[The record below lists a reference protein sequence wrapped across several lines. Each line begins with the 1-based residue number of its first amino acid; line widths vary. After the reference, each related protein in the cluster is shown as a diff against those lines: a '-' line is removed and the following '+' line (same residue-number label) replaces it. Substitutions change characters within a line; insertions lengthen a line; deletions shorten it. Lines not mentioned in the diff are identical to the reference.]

1 MVLAFRYRQSSLSSF
16 TVRDLHEVPL
26 NLLNWVDNH
35 QSTLFMIKFFR
46 KIREQLLV
54 ENKTGRYFKY
64 AIGEII
70 LVVIGILIALQINN
84 WNEERKNS
92 IKEKQFLTSFKND
105 LLTNINELERVI
117 EKSEFTS
124 MNADSVIRIHKNTI
138 QDVPLYKLIGQIMAG
153 TGFTVY
159 TSREGTMKD
168 ILGSG
173 SLDIIKNDSIRLAI
187 GSWEGNLKI
196 LREWE
201 KIDKKSSDTYVEF
214 LMANLDLYKDDPL
227 LVLTEERKEFLF
239 KNRVFLN
246 HLTDRKYIPLTL
258 NEEYKNELK
267 RLKSLVNS
275 IENEL

>member
-1 MVLAFRYRQSSLSSF
+1 M
-16 TVRDLHEVPL
+16 T
-26 NLLNWVDNH
+26 N
-35 QSTLFMIKFFR
+35 
-46 KIREQLLV
+46 
-54 ENKTGRYFKY
+54 NKTAKYLTY

-84 WNEERKNS
+84 WNEDRKNS
-92 IKEKQFLTSFKND
+92 IKEKQYLTSFKND
-105 LLTNINELERVI
+105 LLINITELERVI

-124 MNADSVIRIHKNTI
+124 MNADTVILIHKNII
-138 QDVPLYKLIGQIMAG
+138 QDVPFYKLIGQIMTG
-153 TGFTVY
+153 SGFTVY

-201 KIDKKSSDTYVEF
+201 KIDKKSSDSYIEF
-214 LMANLDLYKDDPL
+214 LMANLDLYRDDPQ

-239 KNRVFLN
+239 NNRFFLN
-246 HLTDRKYIPLTL
+246 HLTDRKYVPLTL
-258 NEEYKNELK
+258 NEEYIAELK
-267 RLKSLVNS
+267 RLKSLVKT
-275 IENEL
+275 IDNEL